1 MVLLSS
7 KMSTSVIQRGQ
18 RLQFFV
24 VSSFVWNRDRR
35 LLLLEAPAVVRAQW
49 SSYWRDSTI
58 FLRGKW
64 YVMCL
69 LPFIYVCLC
78 DLDTEYSAYLC
89 RPETCFKMLYYS
101 MKIFAHN
108 DI

>member
-7 KMSTSVIQRGQ
+7 KTSTSVIQHDR

-35 LLLLEAPAVVRAQW
+35 LLLLEAPAVVRAQR

-58 FLRGKW
+58 FLRDKW
-64 YVMCL
+64 YVMC
-69 LPFIYVCLC
+69 PIPVIYVCFCL
-78 DLDTEYSAYLC
+78 S
-89 RPETCFKMLYYS
+89 R
-101 MKIFAHN
+101 N
-108 DI
+108 